1 MTVTILAVVA
11 TLTLGVT
18 GAVNAS
24 RGGTAVQQVAGV
36 LDNARA
42 RALTGLGE
50 VVVAFADN
58 AVGDPVHAYRSMM
71 VCEAVPAPEGE
82 REVFRPVSGWY
93 VLPEGFVFATCL
105 PASGEAGQNLFG
117 AVNHRLR
124 VRLPGEGRDV
134 AELPCLRFGRLGA
147 VVSPRPPNGAPVLV
161 AVAEGALN
169 GVLPMSKQGG
179 PHTAAECRWVAV
191 QANSGSC
198 LILP

>member
-50 VVVAFADN
+50 VVVAFADD
-58 AVGDPVHAYRSMM
+58 AVSDAGRAYRALM
-71 VCEAVPAPEGE
+71 VCEETPGAQGQPV
-82 REVFRPVSGWY
+82 VYRPVSGWY
-93 VLPEGFVFATCL
+93 VLPEGFVFAKCL

-117 AVNHRLR
+117 AVEHRLR
-124 VRLPGEGRDV
+124 VRLPGEGAMEAD
-134 AELPCLRFGRLGA
+134 LPCIRFGRLGA
-147 VVSPRPPNGAPVLV
+147 VVSPRPPNGAPVLL

-169 GVLPMSKQGG
+169 GVLPVSKQGM
-179 PHTAAECRWVAV
+179 PHLAAECRWLAV
-191 QANSGSC
+191 QGNSGSC